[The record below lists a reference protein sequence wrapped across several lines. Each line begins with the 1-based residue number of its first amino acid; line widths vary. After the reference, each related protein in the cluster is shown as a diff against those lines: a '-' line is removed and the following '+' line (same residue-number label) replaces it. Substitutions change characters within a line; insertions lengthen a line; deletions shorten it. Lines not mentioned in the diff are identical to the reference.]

1 MDPKSL
7 VKQLWINRLF
17 TLPVLLLTLGAS
29 LYIYEFGPRT
39 YETTVNFAVISPDVP
54 RESDVLKNPD
64 LGNLNGNNPYL
75 RATDPSLV
83 TDVAITRLNSTVT
96 AQKLSDLGA
105 GDDYSVRRGSGGN
118 GFIIEITGKG
128 SSPDAATTTT
138 TALAS
143 VLKSDL
149 YELQKVNGADD
160 RYLFTALPITPP
172 TQPTEQYSSRL
183 RAVIVALAAGGVL
196 VFAAAS
202 LGSALRPRRVR
213 RRSHGRNDDE
223 GGGRRRKSPFPQE
236 KKLTE
241 SRGGGS
247 DESAAASERSDL
259 PDESQLEAR
268 NADDRNGFPVGRSN

>member
-1 MDPKSL
+1 M
-7 VKQLWINRLF
+7 
-17 TLPVLLLTLGAS
+17 PVLLLTLGAS

-128 SSPDAATTTT
+128 SSPEAATTTT

-172 TQPTEQYSSRL
+172 SQPTEQYSSRL
-183 RAVIVALAAGGVL
+183 RAVIVVLAAGGVL

-202 LGSALRPRRVR
+202 AGSALRSRRAR
-213 RRSHGRNDDE
+213 RRPHGSSEEE
-223 GGGRRRKSPFPQE
+223 GEGRRRKRPSTQDN
-236 KKLTE
+236 KLTE
-241 SRGGGS
+241 PRSGGS
-247 DESAAASERSDL
+247 GKSPAPSERSDV
-259 PDESQLEAR
+259 PDESQLETQ
-268 NADDRNGFPVGRSN
+268 NAGYRNGFPAGRSN